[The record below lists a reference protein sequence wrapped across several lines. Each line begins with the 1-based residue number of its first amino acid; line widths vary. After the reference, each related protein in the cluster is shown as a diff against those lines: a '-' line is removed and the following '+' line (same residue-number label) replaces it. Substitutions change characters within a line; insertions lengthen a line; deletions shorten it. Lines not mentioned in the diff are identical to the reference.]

1 MVNAVFCALFLT
13 SCQIKTLS
21 RGMTD
26 QVKNLPYRK
35 VCPLWADRCSMVSST
50 GVSALSHQN
59 QKTCSK
65 HTAFMLC
72 QILQPQRASLP
83 RCLLRSCVISQERT
97 VSAKSKNL
105 FLFFF
110 FFSSPE
116 CTKSAKGY
124 FCCFWFLHW
133 YTEKLSAAVLLTP
146 ALTSCYVDDNVP
158 ESGWSVFL
166 CLNFSTHIIKQWM
179 FAQRHRLEVQ
189 GSKGSPCMAHC
200 LIISRAHKNPI
211 SDFKGITLRSCAMSS
226 YTPELMAIWP

>member
-1 MVNAVFCALFLT
+1 MQHGEFNRSVSTVT
-13 SCQIKTLS
+13 PEP
-21 RGMTD
+21 
-26 QVKNLPYRK
+26 KNLQQ
-35 VCPLWADRCSMVSST
+35 A
-50 GVSALSHQN
+50 G
-59 QKTCSK
+59 
-65 HTAFMLC
+65 FMLYALPDTPASEGLPACSAPVWYHRNAQC
-72 QILQPQRASLP
+72 QQNLK
-83 RCLLRSCVISQERT
+83 IS
-97 VSAKSKNL
+97 
-105 FLFFF
+105 FFFF

-116 CTKSAKGY
+116 CTESAKGY